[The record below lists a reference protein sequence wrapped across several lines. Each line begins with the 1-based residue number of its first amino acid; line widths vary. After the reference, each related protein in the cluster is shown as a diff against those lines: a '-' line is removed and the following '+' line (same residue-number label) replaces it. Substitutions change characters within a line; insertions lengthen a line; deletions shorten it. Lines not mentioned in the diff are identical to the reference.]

1 MGKVIDIKDYVS
13 DRVFDGVRP
22 MSANRVAKLRAK
34 YDPFAGQPTDPEY
47 DQVQATL
54 LQIFTMGDDSI

>member
-22 MSANRVAKLRAK
+22 MSADRVAKLRAE
-34 YDPFAGQPTDPEY
+34 YDLFAGQPTDPEY
-47 DQVQATL
+47 DQVQAAL
-54 LQIFTMGDDSI
+54 MSIYAMGEDE

>member
-1 MGKVIDIKDYVS
+1 MGKVIDIKDYMS

-22 MSANRVAKLRAK
+22 MSADRVAKLRAK

-47 DQVQATL
+47 DQVQAAL
-54 LQIFTMGDDSI
+54 MSIYAMGEDE